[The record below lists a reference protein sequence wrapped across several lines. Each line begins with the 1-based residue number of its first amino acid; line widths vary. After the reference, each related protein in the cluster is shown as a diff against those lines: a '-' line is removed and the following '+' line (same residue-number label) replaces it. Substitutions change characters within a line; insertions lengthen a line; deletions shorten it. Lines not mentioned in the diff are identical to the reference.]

1 MPENDTEEEFIDI
14 EIWRIKNLTKI
25 LSSVRGNGTSM
36 ISLIIPPGDQISRIS
51 KMLTEEYS
59 TAVNIKSRVN
69 RLSVMSAIVSVQQR
83 LKLYTKV
90 PDNGLILYGGIILD
104 EQNKE
109 KKLTYD
115 IRPFKAINTSLY
127 LCDNKFHTDIL
138 STLIEKDEKTGFII
152 IDGKG
157 LLIGQLNGNR
167 REILSKLSVNLP
179 KKHGRGGQSA
189 ARFGR
194 IRLEKRNHFLKK
206 VAEISSQQFITDG
219 QKINVE
225 GLIIGG
231 SSEFKN
237 ELNSSE
243 LLDERLRSKIFQII
257 DLSYGGEAGFNQAI
271 ESCSSFLS
279 NIKFVKEKKLLQS
292 YFDEITRD
300 SGKYIYGATQTIELL
315 IAGTIEKLI
324 LWENFEMVRFT
335 FENIET
341 KKEEI
346 KLLEKE
352 EAANFSLLKALENET
367 NSLITK
373 KELLSEWLVENRKNF
388 GASLYFVSD
397 RTPEGHQFR
406 KGFGGIGGI
415 LRYIVKCEGFYQYE
429 E

>member
-206 VAEISSQQFITDG
+206 VAEISSQHFITDG

>member
-1 MPENDTEEEFIDI
+1 MGDDENEEILNI
-14 EIWRIKNLTKI
+14 ELWKIKNLNKI
-25 LSSVRGNGTSM
+25 LSSVKGNGTSM
-36 ISLIIPPGDQISRIS
+36 ISLIIPPGDQISRVN
-51 KMLTEEYS
+51 KMLSEEYS
-59 TAVNIKSRVN
+59 TAINIKSRVN

-83 LKLYTKV
+83 LKIYHRV
-90 PDNGLILYGGIILD
+90 PDNGLILYGGTILD

-115 IRPFKAINTSLY
+115 IEPFKAINTSLY
-127 LCDNKFHTDIL
+127 LCDNRFHTDIL
-138 STLIEKDEKTGFII
+138 SSLLEKDEKTGFII

-206 VAEISSQQFITDG
+206 IAEISSQHFITDG
-219 QKINVE
+219 QRPNIQ

-243 LLDERLRSKIFQII
+243 LLDERLREKIYQVI

-271 ESCSSFLS
+271 EFCSSILS

-292 YFDEITRD
+292 YFDEITKD
-300 SGKYIYGATQTIELL
+300 SGKYIYGAAETIDMLMS
-315 IAGTIEKLI
+315 GTIEKLI
-324 LWENFEMVRFT
+324 LWENLDLYRLT
-335 FENIET
+335 LENSFT
-341 KKEEI
+341 KKELVKIVE
-346 KLLEKE
+346 KNQGNDHLYLKTLEKE
-352 EAANFSLLKALENET
+352 T
-367 NSLITK
+367 DSLIVN
-373 KELLSEWLVENRKNF
+373 KELLSEWVVDNRKNF
-388 GASLYFVSD
+388 GANLFFVSD
-397 RTPEGHQFR
+397 KTPEGNQFK

-415 LRYIVKCEGFYQYE
+415 LRYAVKMECFFDDN
-429 E
+429 